1 MKKMAM
7 GMPAFE
13 RATILVVGDVML
25 DRYWQGPSC
34 RISPEAP
41 VPVIS
46 VDEKIDRLGGAANV
60 ATNLAKLGCK
70 VTLMGIVG
78 NDEAGMSVRNLV
90 SENNIKHQLQVSQSA
105 PTVTK
110 LRVLS
115 RHQQLLRMDF
125 EAPFS
130 KVDSVALL
138 ERFKE
143 SLDGIDIV
151 LISDY
156 AKGSVQ
162 DTQAFIQAAAAR
174 AIPVFVDPKTGRYD
188 RYRHA
193 NLLTPNM
200 HEFEQVV
207 GPCINDADMVKK
219 GMQLIEDLQLQ
230 SLLITRGEKGI
241 SLLRPS
247 YEPVHLPAHAREV
260 YDVTGAGDTVIAVLA
275 GALAAGKDIVESVQI
290 ANLAAA
296 IVVSKS
302 GTATVLPHELRD
314 AIKGLTNS
322 KSSFLNEESL
332 IEAVKDARLQG
343 ERIVFTNGCFDL
355 LHAGHVSYLSEA
367 KQLGDKLIVA
377 VNSDESVRALKGAT
391 RPINCLNDRML
402 VLTGLAA
409 VDWVV
414 PFEDATPERLLELIK
429 PDVLA
434 KGGDYTYD
442 QVVGHE
448 IVTGYGGEV
457 VVLGLTENKSTSS
470 MVNKIQNLQ

>member
-1 MKKMAM
+1 MKKMSIS
-7 GMPAFE
+7 MPAFE

-25 DRYWQGPSC
+25 DRYWQGTSC

-41 VPVIS
+41 VPVVA
-46 VDEKIDRLGGAANV
+46 VDERIDRLGGAANV
-60 ATNLAKLGCK
+60 ATNLAQLGCN

-78 NDEAGMSVRNLV
+78 NDEAGECVERLLTESKINHSLHKSAV
-90 SENNIKHQLQVSQSA
+90 A

-125 EAPFS
+125 ESPFCRQ
-130 KVDSVALL
+130 DSQALL
-138 ERFKE
+138 ERFNAC
-143 SLDGIDIV
+143 LDGIDIV

-188 RYRHA
+188 KYRHA

-207 GPCINDADMVKK
+207 GPCANEADLVSK

-230 SLLITRGEKGI
+230 SLLVTRGEKGI
-241 SLLRPS
+241 TLLRPMF
-247 YEPVHLPAHAREV
+247 EPVHLSAHAREV
-260 YDVTGAGDTVIAVLA
+260 YDVTGAGDTVIAVLS

-296 IVVSKS
+296 IVVTKS

-314 AIKGLTNS
+314 AIKGVSYLGSQAMDET
-322 KSSFLNEESL
+322 SL
-332 IEAVKDARLQG
+332 VEAVAHARAQG

-355 LHAGHVSYLSEA
+355 LHAGHVNYLNEA
-367 KQLGDKLIVA
+367 KRLGDKLIVA
-377 VNSDESVRALKGAT
+377 VNSDESVKALKGDT
-391 RPINCLNDRML
+391 RPINTLDDRLTVL
-402 VLTGLAA
+402 VGLSS
-409 VDWVV
+409 VDWVI
-414 PFEDATPERLLELIK
+414 PFSDSTPERLLNLLK

-434 KGGDYTYD
+434 KGGDYRLD

-448 IVTGYGGEV
+448 IVSGYGGEV

-470 MVNKIQNLQ
+470 TVNKIKSL

>member
-1 MKKMAM
+1 MKKMSIS
-7 GMPAFE
+7 MPAFE

-25 DRYWQGPSC
+25 DRYWQGTSC

-41 VPVIS
+41 VPVVA
-46 VDEKIDRLGGAANV
+46 VDERIDRLGGAANV
-60 ATNLAKLGCK
+60 ATNLAQLGCN

-78 NDEAGMSVRNLV
+78 NDEAGECVERLLTESKINHSLHKSAV
-90 SENNIKHQLQVSQSA
+90 A

-125 EAPFS
+125 ESPFCRQ
-130 KVDSVALL
+130 DSQALL
-138 ERFKE
+138 ERFNAC
-143 SLDGIDIV
+143 LDGIDIV

-188 RYRHA
+188 KYRHA

-207 GPCINDADMVKK
+207 GPCANEADLVSK

-230 SLLITRGEKGI
+230 SLLVTRGEKGI
-241 SLLRPS
+241 TLLRPMF
-247 YEPVHLPAHAREV
+247 EPVHLPAHAREV
-260 YDVTGAGDTVIAVLA
+260 YDVTGAGDTVIAVLS

-296 IVVSKS
+296 IVVTKS

-314 AIKGLTNS
+314 AIKGVSYLGSQTMD
-322 KSSFLNEESL
+322 ETSL
-332 IEAVKDARLQG
+332 VEAVAHARAQG

-355 LHAGHVSYLSEA
+355 LHAGHVNYLNEA
-367 KQLGDKLIVA
+367 KRLGDKLIVA
-377 VNSDESVRALKGAT
+377 VNSDESVKALKGDT
-391 RPINCLNDRML
+391 RPINTLDDRL
-402 VLTGLAA
+402 TVLMGLSS
-409 VDWVV
+409 VDWVI
-414 PFEDATPERLLELIK
+414 PFSDSTPERLLNLLK

-434 KGGDYTYD
+434 KGGDYRLD

-448 IVTGYGGEV
+448 IVSGYGGEV

-470 MVNKIQNLQ
+470 TVNKIKSL